1 MDFLT
6 TGDISSRLNVDRD
19 VVCYALRKARV
30 QPVGRAG
37 QVRLFSATAL
47 KIVER
52 HLAKLKARKHSCEGN
67 Q

>member
-6 TGDISSRLNVDRD
+6 TGDIAEKLNVDRD

-37 QVRLFSATAL
+37 QVRLFSATAI
-47 KIVER
+47 KIVEH
-52 HLAKLKARKHSCEGN
+52 HLEKLHAKEHHRAM
-67 Q
+67 

>member
-6 TGDISSRLNVDRD
+6 TGDIAEKLNVDRD

-37 QVRLFSATAL
+37 QVR
-47 KIVER
+47 
-52 HLAKLKARKHSCEGN
+52 
-67 Q
+67 